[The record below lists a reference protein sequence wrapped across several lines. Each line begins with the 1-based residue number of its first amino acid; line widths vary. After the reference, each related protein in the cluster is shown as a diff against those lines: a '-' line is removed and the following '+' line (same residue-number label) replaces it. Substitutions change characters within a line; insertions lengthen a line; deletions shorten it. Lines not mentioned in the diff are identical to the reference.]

1 MSKDAVVFRQRQ
13 DEIENSLLTIQRSID
28 FWEARLD
35 ELVDEIKKQEDA
47 AWSPEK
53 DSKLESLYKECE
65 AWMKRG
71 KIERDAMSTLEVE
84 MEILEQD
91 MIDFVKARKESLS
104 KKLRITVN
112 LKI

>member
-1 MSKDAVVFRQRQ
+1 
-13 DEIENSLLTIQRSID
+13 
-28 FWEARLD
+28 
-35 ELVDEIKKQEDA
+35 
-47 AWSPEK
+47 
-53 DSKLESLYKECE
+53 
-65 AWMKRG
+65 
-71 KIERDAMSTLEVE
+71 MSTLEVE